1 MSEKRMVVLDTNI
14 FVYML
19 DETDDLKRR
28 RAEQLVGRSIETGT
42 GCISYRVVQ
51 EALNVAARRL
61 GFAADDSCT
70 LLADVLVPLRT
81 VHPSRELYE
90 RGLALRDRY
99 GLSFHDSIIVAG
111 AIQSGCVRLY
121 SEDLQHRR
129 RIQSLTVEIPFR
141 APVEGRRT

>member
-1 MSEKRMVVLDTNI
+1 MGFHVLPP
-14 FVYML
+14 FVAFGIQGHGYAYS
-19 DETDDLKRR
+19 D
-28 RAEQLVGRSIETGT
+28 
-42 GCISYRVVQ
+42 
-51 EALNVAARRL
+51 
-61 GFAADDSCT
+61 
-70 LLADVLVPLRT
+70 LVPLRT

-99 GLSFHDSIIVAG
+99 GLSFHDSIVVVG

-141 APVEGRRT
+141 APVEGRPT